1 MMAQSHSK
9 QKSGGGKRWF
19 LTVSIVVFGVAL
31 VFGVVRYRTRIQL
44 QERLPAIPGMAGQPE
59 LLREALKKSYSRI
72 GLLGDVE
79 TGLEEVAMLY
89 HANRYFTE
97 ALQVYEILEE
107 RDPENARIVYL
118 TSDIY
123 QSVSD
128 FGAFKNTL
136 ERSLELGLEHSP
148 VLVNL
153 GRIALKEGDFLKAE
167 SLLKRALETD
177 PKSIVVFDSLLALY
191 SRTGAVNNRKIIE
204 THRNNLPPESIGQN
218 DPFLEPVFDFCYD
231 PSQLLVRADIYIK
244 RRDFEKG
251 AFYLDRAIAIDE
263 GDWKAYALKLILEK
277 ERGDIEAA
285 IAAGFAAIENG
296 ADVGIGMSQIVTM
309 LTDRGEV
316 ERAKDLL
323 VEAIEDYADKPQL
336 HVNLATVQK
345 DRGQFAAAY
354 ESLLK
359 AEALLPSSAEIS
371 NSKGELLWNLERK
384 DEAAVC
390 FEQGISLSPFE
401 GKPYMYLAQYYIENV
416 QFSKAERY
424 VVEAIELEPEN
435 KVLYSMAADYFEI
448 YGSQELEKGNFS
460 SAIRL
465 LQSAIELSPANLRIV
480 QKLAD
485 ANFKGGRYDDG
496 KALLDSLVESGKAN
510 PEVYMA
516 LGELASGNE
525 DFEQAKLYFS
535 EAVARG
541 GGLNGYDGLVAA
553 AKAAIDRINQKT
565 SE

>member
-1 MMAQSHSK
+1 MAQSRSTNK
-9 QKSGGGKRWF
+9 FGGGKRWF
-19 LTVSIVVFGVAL
+19 LTFSIVVFGVTL
-31 VFGVVRYRTRIQL
+31 VFGFVRYRARIQL
-44 QERLPAIPGMAGQPE
+44 QDRLPTIPELADQSE
-59 LLREALKKSYSRI
+59 LLRKELVSRYSRI
-72 GLLGDVE
+72 GLLGDLE
-79 TGLEEVAMLY
+79 SGLQEVAMLY
-89 HANRYFTE
+89 HANRYFAE

-107 RDPENARIVYL
+107 RGPENAKIVYL

-128 FGAFKNTL
+128 IEAFRNAL
-136 ERSLELGLEHSP
+136 ERSLELGLEYGP
-148 VLVNL
+148 VLVSL

-167 SLLKRALETD
+167 SLLKRALEAD
-177 PKSIVVFDSLLALY
+177 PKSIVIFDSLLALY
-191 SRTGAVNNRKIIE
+191 SRTGAENNRKIIE
-204 THRNNLPPESIGQN
+204 THRNRLPPESIGQV
-218 DPFLEPVFDFCYD
+218 DPLLEPVFDFCYD
-231 PSQLLVRADIYIK
+231 PSQLLVRADICIK

-251 AFYLDRAIAIDE
+251 AFFLDRAIAIDE
-263 GDWKAYALKLILEK
+263 GDWKAYALQLILEK
-277 ERGDIEAA
+277 ERGDLEAA
-285 IAAGFAAIENG
+285 IAAGFAAIEKG

-309 LTDRGEV
+309 LIDKGEV
-316 ERAKDLL
+316 ERAENLL
-323 VEAIEDYADKPQL
+323 MEVIEDYADKPQL
-336 HVNLATVQK
+336 YVNLATVQK

-354 ESLLK
+354 KSLLK
-359 AEALLPSSAEIS
+359 AEALLPASAEIS
-371 NSKGELLWNLERK
+371 NSKGELLWDMERK

-390 FEQGISLSPFE
+390 FERGISLSPFE

-416 QFSKAERY
+416 QFSKAEEY

-460 SAIRL
+460 NAIRL
-465 LQSAIELSPANLRIV
+465 LQSARELSPTNLRIM

-496 KALLDSLVESGKAN
+496 KALLDSLVDSGKAN

-525 DFEQAKLYFS
+525 DFEQAKQYFS
-535 EAVARG
+535 EAVTRG
-541 GGLNGYDGLVAA
+541 EGLNGYDGLVAV